1 MQTDT
6 ENRDRF
12 AIELLMALQRSHFSI
27 QGWGTFLLHSWEKAQ
42 MTARTNPALRNSW
55 CHVTLLLSLI
65 AIGICIGVFFSD
77 GTQMGLSFL
86 PGFLFCFIWQ
96 QSDLYWHLG
105 LHRNPKTYQLFHTV
119 GLANTLTWLRA
130 LCASF
135 LLARLIGGLHTSSLL
150 AFSVFLFSVVTDMLD
165 GLIAR
170 QMSTQSRLGQIA
182 DGEADFCLYLAIT
195 CILFQNQLL
204 APWIACVMIL
214 RFFMPFLAVLS
225 SYFVLARPVRFG
237 STCWGKYAGV
247 AQGCYFVLLLAP
259 GIAQPLTQRIQGP
272 VLLVTLVLLCI
283 APIAQ
288 IQVNY
293 ASQSEK

>member
-6 ENRDRF
+6 ENKDRF
-12 AIELLMALQRSHFSI
+12 AIELLTALQQSHFSVH
-27 QGWGTFLLHSWEKAQ
+27 GWWTFLLHSWEKAQ
-42 MTARTNPALRNSW
+42 TTARTNPSLRNSW
-55 CHVTLLLSLI
+55 YHITLMLFLI
-65 AIGICIGVFFSD
+65 AIVTCIWVFFSD
-77 GTQMGLSFL
+77 GAQIGFRFL

-105 LHRNPKTYQLFHTV
+105 LHRNPKTYQLFHSV

-150 AFSVFLFSVVTDMLD
+150 VFSVFLFGVITDMLD

-170 QMSTQSRLGQIA
+170 QTSTQSHLGQIA
-182 DGEADFCLYLAIT
+182 DGETDFCLYLAIT
-195 CILFQNQLL
+195 CVLLQNQVL

-214 RFFMPFLAVLS
+214 RFFIPFLAVLG
-225 SYFVLARPVRFG
+225 SYFLLARPVRFG
-237 STCWGKYAGV
+237 STHWGKYAGI
-247 AQGCYFVLLLAP
+247 AQGCYFALLLAP
-259 GIAQPLTQRIQGP
+259 GIAQPLVQYLQGP

-288 IQVNY
+288 MQANY
-293 ASQSEK
+293 DSQSEK